1 MLSAYTLR
9 AVRSHGEQTETIQ
22 AVFAY
27 KAKGGL
33 LCYKRRSFTLQKA
46 TFHNVKGGLTQHALR
61 PYATQGDNPG
71 MPDGYKSKLSF
82 CKTKHKSCFIMTAKH
97 RCHTLPVSPM
107 ISL

>member
-1 MLSAYTLR
+1 M
-9 AVRSHGEQTETIQ
+9 
-22 AVFAY
+22 
-27 KAKGGL
+27 
-33 LCYKRRSFTLQKA
+33 LQK
-46 TFHNVKGGLTQHALR
+46 TVFYIVKGHFPQCERR

-97 RCHTLPVSPM
+97 RCYALPVSPM